1 MSKARDIANLS
12 TVEIGADVT
21 DTDNVTSA
29 GALMD
34 TEITNLADVKSFDPA
49 DYATAAQGTLADSAL
64 QSIPDN
70 YILNTGDSITGNLS
84 FGDNDKAIFGAGSDL
99 QIYHDVGGNSFI
111 TETGTGNL
119 RIQGSN
125 LRLQTAA
132 GTADYLSAN
141 EGAEVSLSY
150 NNSPKLATTST
161 GIDVT
166 GTATMDGLTVESG
179 STLIATFEAPTVAI
193 ELQETDTTDQ
203 NTRLIQGTSAFYVQT
218 VDDASSS
225 TTSRFKV
232 DHTTGDISF
241 YDTAGTNVKF
251 HWSAADER
259 LGIGT
264 SSPAAPL
271 DIKLNTNSTA
281 DIFKFQR
288 LDGAVAGVLNYSG
301 TDGAISLGTT
311 TSHDLTF
318 DTNGTERMR
327 IDASG
332 NVGIGVDPE
341 TNKFRVT
348 QSGVTQLILGY
359 QGTSTNYYDA
369 DTHILRAGGG
379 SEHMRIDS
387 SGTLVLAAT
396 SPGIQFGGVGTPTA
410 PVTSKTLDDYEEGT
424 WTPTAVWGSG
434 SAATITGDTYTGGY
448 TKVGSQVHAFARITY
463 TSKSG
468 GSGDVYFNNLPFAID
483 TSVIDPVGAYVATA
497 HNVNLGA
504 TKRYAGTTAFS
515 VLVQPSQGSAWRWT
529 TIGDFPASGG
539 DIYMTFSYR
548 AA

>member
-1 MSKARDIANLS
+1 MADKKISELTAITGAN
-12 TVEIGADVT
+12 TADDDVFVIV
-21 DTDNVTSA
+21 DTSA
-29 GALMD
+29 GE
-34 TEITNLADVKSFDPA
+34 TKKI
-49 DYATAAQGTLADSAL
+49 TLAELEAA
-64 QSIPDN
+64 IAR
-70 YILNTGDSITGNLS
+70 GDIRW
-84 FGDNDKAIFGAGSDL
+84 GDNEKAIFGAGSDL
-99 QIYHDVGGNSFI
+99 QIYHDGSTNASYI
-111 TETGTGNL
+111 AETGTGHLYVRGTNL
-119 RIQGSN
+119 WLQNGAVTKTYATFTDGGS
-125 LRLQTAA
+125 
-132 GTADYLSAN
+132 ADFY
-141 EGAEVSLSY
+141 Y
-150 NNSPKLATTST
+150 NDALKLATTST

-166 GTATMDGLTVESG
+166 GTATMDGLTVDG
-179 STLIATFEAPTVAI
+179 
-193 ELQETDTTDQ
+193 
-203 NTRLIQGTSAFYVQT
+203 
-218 VDDASSS
+218 
-225 TTSRFKV
+225 
-232 DHTTGDISF
+232 
-241 YDTAGTNVKF
+241 NV
-251 HWSAADER
+251 
-259 LGIGT
+259 GIGT
-264 SSPAAPL
+264 SSP
-271 DIKLNTNSTA
+271 S
-281 DIFKFQR
+281 
-288 LDGAVAGVLNYSG
+288 GVLAV
-301 TDGAISLGTT
+301 TDGSNGLIVGQSLDNFYAA
-311 TSHDLTF
+311 TSHRF
-318 DTNGTERMR
+318 YAPAYATEHMR
-327 IDASG
+327 IDSSG

>member
-1 MSKARDIANLS
+1 MSKVAIK
-12 TVEIGADVT
+12 GAD
-21 DTDNVTSA
+21 
-29 GALMD
+29 
-34 TEITNLADVKSFDPA
+34 
-49 DYATAAQGTLADSAL
+49 
-64 QSIPDN
+64 
-70 YILNTGDSITGNLS
+70 
-84 FGDNDKAIFGAGSDL
+84 
-99 QIYHDVGGNSFI
+99 
-111 TETGTGNL
+111 TGTGVFTIESPATNTDRTITL
-119 RIQGSN
+119 PDE
-125 LRLQTAA
+125 A
-132 GTADYLSAN
+132 GT
-141 EGAEVSLSY
+141 V
-150 NNSPKLATTST
+150 
-161 GIDVT
+161 VT
-166 GTATMDGLTVESG
+166 
-179 STLIATFEAPTVAI
+179 
-193 ELQETDTTDQ
+193 
-203 NTRLIQGTSAFYVQT
+203 
-218 VDDASSS
+218 
-225 TTSRFKV
+225 
-232 DHTTGDISF
+232 
-241 YDTAGTNVKF
+241 TAGAGFTGNV
-251 HWSAADER
+251 
-259 LGIGT
+259 GIGT